1 MMLGFCVFIFFTVS
15 MVHGEK
21 KFAYNNNFKAV
32 KIDNITKLLF
42 QAMNPQLEKKGS
54 FGTL

>member
-1 MMLGFCVFIFFTVS
+1 

-32 KIDNITKLLF
+32 KIANITKLLF